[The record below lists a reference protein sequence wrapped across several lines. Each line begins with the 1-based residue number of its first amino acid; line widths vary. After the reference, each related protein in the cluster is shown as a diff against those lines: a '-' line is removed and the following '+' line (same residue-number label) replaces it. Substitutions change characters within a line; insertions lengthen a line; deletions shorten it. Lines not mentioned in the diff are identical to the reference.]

1 MEFAATQFGLSRF
14 SDSIPG
20 MAKKTIEKFFSDLSG
35 EEIDSTSP
43 TVSFVF
49 DGVGYEVDLTLAER
63 ETFEKAVAPYIA
75 VGRRAGRPGR
85 KASSSASA
93 TGGPDAKQV
102 RAWAQEQGLDV
113 PARGRVPASIV
124 EAYEAAH

>member
-1 MEFAATQFGLSRF
+1 
-14 SDSIPG
+14 

-35 EEIDSTSP
+35 DEIDSTSP

-49 DGVGYEVDLTLAER
+49 DGVGYEVDLTVAER
-63 ETFEKAVAPYIA
+63 EMFEKAVAPYIA
-75 VGRRAGRPGR
+75 VGRRAGRSGR
-85 KASSSASA
+85 KALSGASGSS
-93 TGGPDAKQV
+93 GPDAKQV

-113 PARGRVPASIV
+113 PARGRVPGSII